1 MKRLLLTLWFL
12 LPSAQALNFQA
23 AAEYSRTHRGQAVL
37 VMQAGRE
44 VFAQAQNGFNL
55 ESQHILASGSKSFS
69 CGIAVAA
76 QDDGLLTLDEP
87 VSQTL
92 PEWRSDPRK
101 AKVTIRQLLSFTSG
115 LADNAADASET
126 SNAENLNL
134 TAVALPLTSEPGTRY
149 TYNNAHLAVFN
160 EIVRRK
166 TGKPTDAYLNERIL
180 NPIGVTD
187 IVWSRDRAGNAQ
199 LAGGAKLSARAWARY
214 GQLILQSGLWN
225 GKRLL
230 SSDGLSQCLRGS
242 SALAIYGLTWWLNA
256 DVAGT
261 LDATDVIPV
270 RGFGLPNL
278 QGFARFAK
286 SAPGDLF
293 MAAGAYNQRLYIVPS
308 LQLVVLRFGFGGEW
322 LDEDFLRLLLG

>member
-1 MKRLLLTLWFL
+1 MKRLFLAVWFL
-12 LPSAQALNFQA
+12 LPSAQALSFQA

-76 QDDGLLTLDEP
+76 QDDGLLSLDEL
-87 VSQTL
+87 VSKTL
-92 PEWRSDPRK
+92 PEWRSDPWK
-101 AKVTIRQLLSFTSG
+101 ARVTIRQLLSFTSG
-115 LADNAADASET
+115 LAENAADPSET
-126 SNAENLNL
+126 SSADNLNL

-166 TGKPTDAYLNERIL
+166 TGKLTDAYLKERIL

-199 LAGGAKLSARAWARY
+199 LAGGAKLSARDWAHY
-214 GQLILQSGLWN
+214 GQLMLQSGVWN
-225 GKRLL
+225 GKPLL
-230 SSDGLSQCLRGS
+230 SSEGLSQCLRGS
-242 SALAIYGLTWWLNA
+242 NALAIYGLTWWLNA
-256 DVAGT
+256 SIGNT
-261 LDATDVIPV
+261 LDRFDTIPV
-270 RGFGLPNL
+270 QGFGLPDL
-278 QGFARFAK
+278 KGFERFSA
-286 SAPGDLF
+286 SAPVDMF
-293 MAAGAYNQRLYIVPS
+293 MAAGAFNQRLYVIPS
-308 LQLVVLRFGFGGEW
+308 LQLVVVRFGFGGAW